1 MALMSS
7 KCQVSSD
14 PADAFV
20 AIFDKLPDSLFLG
33 DEADKLS
40 AADEVI
46 KQANAVERQVLL
58 DGQVAPGLCD
68 LPDDQTRN
76 RVGFARLIAL
86 DRVLRRAHPH
96 AGAPTHGCVIAIAA
110 RYAEH
115 GRFNSRVEEDG
126 LLLPRLMEYG
136 APPHR
141 PDKHEFFGV
150 VRVTPTQMANVEFKR
165 IGLSGCRTHTGY
177 DDVLVACL
185 PFLDMIQ
192 DVKLERVVKYGEARY
207 RLGPSDDPRLEARI
221 DDAIL
226 ALDRSGAPI
235 GLLPEGALS
244 KSLLP
249 LWQQRLL
256 ATDATGSNLSLIV
269 AGTGPTTDDDPPYN
283 RAVVLDRDGK
293 ELWRQDKLCDFTL
306 ARKTI
311 DNWHLHNELGPSD
324 HILYEDIT
332 RGEKL
337 LVAETELGRLAI
349 LICED
354 LGRCETRGVEPRDF
368 GVSHILVPVFDC
380 PLNPQRWHTFAA
392 QRLLNWIGTRVVVSC
407 SRVVGNQQGRPGL
420 PKMFTALGLSPN
432 RKNGTWEYARQD
444 PEETD
449 SATQAVPVRLSA
461 LGPPPAELK
470 VF

>member
-1 MALMSS
+1 MSR

-20 AIFDKLPDSLFLG
+20 AIFDKLPGRLFLG
-33 DEADKLS
+33 DEVDKLI

-46 KQANAVERQVLL
+46 NLANAVEQKVLL
-58 DGQVAPGLCD
+58 DGQVAPELCD

-86 DRVLRRAHPH
+86 DRILRRAHPH
-96 AGAPTHGCVIAIAA
+96 AGAPAHRCVIEIAA
-110 RYAEH
+110 RYVQH
-115 GRFNSRVEEDG
+115 GRFNSREEDG

-136 APPHR
+136 APRHR
-141 PDKHEFFGV
+141 PVKDEFFGV
-150 VRVTPTQMANVEFKR
+150 LRVRPDQMINAEFKR
-165 IGLSGCRTHTGY
+165 IEWSGGRTHTCY
-177 DDVLVACL
+177 DDVRVACL
-185 PFLDMIQ
+185 PFLDKIE
-192 DVKLERVVKYGEARY
+192 DVKLKRVVKYGEARY
-207 RLGPSDDPRLEARI
+207 RLGPSDDPRLETRI
-221 DDAIL
+221 DDAIR
-226 ALDRSGAPI
+226 ALDSSGASI

-249 LWQQRLL
+249 LWQQKL
-256 ATDATGSNLSLIV
+256 AATAATGSGLSLIV

-283 RAVVLDRDGK
+283 RAVVLDRDGRL
-293 ELWRQDKLCDFTL
+293 LWEQDKLCDFTL

-311 DNWHLHNELGPSD
+311 DDWHLHNELGSGD
-324 HILYEDIT
+324 HELFEDVT

-354 LGRCETRGVEPRDF
+354 LGRCETSGVEPRDF

-392 QRLLNWIGTRVVVSC
+392 QRFLNWIGTRVVVSC

-420 PKMFTALGLSPN
+420 PKMPTALGLSPN
-432 RKNGTWEYARQD
+432 RQNGTWAYALQN

-449 SATQAVPVRLSA
+449 SATQAVPVRMSA